1 MQKHFKGFSP
11 CICKLAKNV
20 IFFYYTMEDSLKY
33 CGSNKQESFSFLG
46 TFFTEQKSNILFHY
60 RHNSSPKFLSTN
72 VCLALSS
79 NIQSLRE
86 MINVARQ
93 EMHSGNSGQ
102 PKGMDDTMV
111 ENDNT
116 ISLISCQLLE
126 IMHVLCCLRWSNDSK
141 RKHSFFGQMHSVFYW
156 MQLPSLHNEP
166 SQAPVRQA
174 DFNKSLKL
182 VNEIS
187 SDFKTFS
194 SF

>member
-126 IMHVLCCLRWSNDSK
+126 IMHVLCCLRWILKGNILFLAKCTPCFIECSFHLCTMNPPRLLSGRQILIK
-141 RKHSFFGQMHSVFYW
+141 AWSWWMKSAQISKHS
-156 MQLPSLHNEP
+156 
-166 SQAPVRQA
+166 AA
-174 DFNKSLKL
+174 
-182 VNEIS
+182 
-187 SDFKTFS
+187 FKK
-194 SF
+194 